1 MALLSFPFLNRLAQD
16 LSNHARP
23 PPNLAEQTWTCFGQW
38 QLLPWARVEVAE
50 RGVKWAGGREMGE
63 AFSTAEKATGASSV

>member
-1 MALLSFPFLNRLAQD
+1 MPGLRQIWLSRPGPALGSGSF
-16 LSNHARP
+16 
-23 PPNLAEQTWTCFGQW
+23 C
-38 QLLPWARVEVAE
+38 PWARVEVAE